1 MVSKSAAKK
10 TKIVLEPRAA
20 LGRRA
25 CRGIRRQG
33 QIPAVLYGLGKPT
46 ASVFAKEEE
55 VRPAVTSGARLVDI
69 SIDGADA
76 KALVKEVQL
85 DALGK
90 HILHLDLQRIAMDVA
105 VEVTVPL
112 QVRGTPIGAKEGG
125 VLEVHVREL
134 AVSCLPDKI
143 PERVRRDVSALN
155 VNDFI
160 LGKQIVLP
168 EGVTLS
174 KGQDVIVAIVK
185 IPLEKIE
192 EPVAE
197 GALAE
202 PEVLVGPKDKEGEE
216 GEAKEGKPEKGEKA
230 VKPEKPEKPEKK
242 G

>member
-1 MVSKSAAKK
+1 M
-10 TKIVLEPRAA
+10 
-20 LGRRA
+20 
-25 CRGIRRQG
+25 
-33 QIPAVLYGLGKPT
+33 
-46 ASVFAKEEE
+46 
-55 VRPAVTSGARLVDI
+55 
-69 SIDGADA
+69 
-76 KALVKEVQL
+76 
-85 DALGK
+85 
-90 HILHLDLQRIAMDVA
+90 
-105 VEVTVPL
+105 
-112 QVRGTPIGAKEGG
+112 
-125 VLEVHVREL
+125 
-134 AVSCLPDKI
+134 
-143 PERVRRDVSALN
+143 
-155 VNDFI
+155 
-160 LGKQIVLP
+160 LP